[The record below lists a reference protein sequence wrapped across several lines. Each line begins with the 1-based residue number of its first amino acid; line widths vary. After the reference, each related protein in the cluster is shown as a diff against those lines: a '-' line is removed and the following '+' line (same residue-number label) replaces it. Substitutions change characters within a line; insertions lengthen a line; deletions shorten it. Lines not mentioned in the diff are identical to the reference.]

1 MLWDA
6 DVEILP
12 KPGVLDP
19 QGETVAEALRA
30 LGFAGVR
37 DVRVGRLIR
46 VRVEAADAAAAE
58 AAVDEMC
65 RRLLANPVL
74 ESHRVAV
81 REAEAEEAA
90 RRG

>member
-1 MLWDA
+1 M
-6 DVEILP
+6 EILP

-37 DVRVGRLIR
+37 EVRVGKLIR
-46 VRVEAADAAAAE
+46 VRVEAADSAAAE

-74 ESHRVAV
+74 ESYRVTV
-81 REAEAEEAA
+81 REAEVEEAA